1 MFPWSKELVED
12 YIIYVYATMNKIRPT
27 APGECRPSSD
37 LEVLE
42 EFWCRYFKNS
52 VCFVTCL
59 ELTQF
64 ELYLQL
70 RKLLLEDLEKLKLA
84 KNNNKK

>member
-42 EFWCRYFKNS
+42 EFWCRYYKNS

-59 ELTQF
+59 ELS
-64 ELYLQL
+64 
-70 RKLLLEDLEKLKLA
+70 
-84 KNNNKK
+84 